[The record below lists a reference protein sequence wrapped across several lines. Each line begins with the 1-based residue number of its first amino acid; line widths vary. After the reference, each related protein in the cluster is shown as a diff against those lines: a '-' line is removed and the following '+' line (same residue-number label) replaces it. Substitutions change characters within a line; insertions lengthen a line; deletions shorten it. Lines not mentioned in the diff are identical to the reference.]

1 MNFVVTSGETESG
14 FLTLQTQEFVY
25 VNPAHI
31 LSHDPT
37 LDLEK
42 GAPNWMP
49 QPMQKLIAKS
59 GSEPI
64 LKAAYGKGQAILTTG
79 FPGKLTLHRLPE
91 NFRVR
96 SSALVA
102 RDSTISRKSSQS
114 IGLNQQIVELGGDGD
129 LLLATRGALIMIE
142 LDFDQI
148 QHVSAFNFVGLAGQA
163 TIKLSRY
170 TARIDAKS
178 GQWSPTFHLVTG
190 PGTIWMQTQSE
201 PVLPYQL
208 RKVGKK

>member
-1 MNFVVTSGETESG
+1 LNFVVTPGETESG
-14 FLTLQTQEFVY
+14 FLTLQPQEFVY

-79 FPGKLTLHRLPE
+79 FPGKLTLHRLPG

-96 SSALVA
+96 SSAIVA
-102 RDSTISRKSSQS
+102 RDSTISRKASQS
-114 IGLNQQIVELGGDGD
+114 FSLNQQLVELDGDGD
-129 LLLATRGALIMIE
+129 LLLATRGSLILIE

-148 QHVSAFNFVGLAGQA
+148 QHVSALNFVGLAGQA

-170 TARIDAKS
+170 PARIDAKS
-178 GQWSPTFHLVTG
+178 GQWLQTFHVVTG

-201 PVLPYQL
+201 PLLPYQL